1 MLRERVITAL
11 ILAALVLLVIFLLPH
26 VATMAALALLVVAA
40 AWEWSAFPRFT
51 QHSARIFY
59 VAFVAACVAATW
71 WFGVER
77 DEMDRLIQTALLW
90 WVFALHLGRDRT
102 GARQPHDGGGRRAS
116 GARAG
121 MAGAGAPARRTGPSC
136 CCSCFCW
143 SSRRTSARISRAA
156 RFGRNKLAPRVSP
169 GKTWEGVLGGFVAAA
184 LLAALGVWWFDVDAP
199 RFLGCVMI
207 VVVAS
212 IIGDLT
218 ESLFKRH
225 AGLKDS
231 GTLLPGH
238 GGLLDRVD
246 SVTAAAPVF
255 LSVSN
260 AWGCCD
266 ERAACASR
274 CLARPA
280 ASG

>member
-26 VATMAALALLVVAA
+26 AGTMAALALLVVAA

-59 VAFVAACVAATW
+59 VAFVAVCVAASW
-71 WFGVER
+71 WYGVER
-77 DEMDRLIQTALLW
+77 EEMDRLIQAALAW
-90 WVFALHLGRDRT
+90 WVFALVWVAIAP
-102 GARQPHDGGGRRAS
+102 ARVNRVTA
-116 GARAG
+116 
-121 MAGAGAPARRTGPSC
+121 AGAGLLVLVPA
-136 CCSCFCW
+136 W
-143 SSRRTSARISRAA
+143 LALARLHAA
-156 RFGRNKLAPRVSP
+156 QPQLLLFLILLVVAADVGAYFAGRRFGHNKLAPRVSP

-184 LLAALGVWWFDVDAP
+184 LMAALGVWWFKLDAP
-199 RFLGCVMI
+199 RFLALCIV

-231 GTLLPGH
+231 GRLLPGH

-255 LSVSN
+255 LI
-260 AWGCCD
+260 GL
-266 ERAACASR
+266 ERLGLLR
-274 CLARPA
+274 
-280 ASG
+280 

>member
-26 VATMAALALLVVAA
+26 AATMAALALLVVAA

-51 QHSARIFY
+51 QHSARVFY

-71 WFGVER
+71 WFGVQRE
-77 DEMDRLIQTALLW
+77 EMDRLIQAALLW
-90 WVFALHLGRDRT
+90 WVFALIWVAIAP
-102 GARQPHDGGGRRAS
+102 ARVNRMTA
-116 GARAG
+116 
-121 MAGAGAPARRTGPSC
+121 AGAGLLVLVPAWLALARLHAAGPQLLL
-136 CCSCFCW
+136 FL
-143 SSRRTSARISRAA
+143 ILLVVAA
-156 RFGRNKLAPRVSP
+156 DVGAYFAGRRFGRNKLAPRVSP

-184 LLAALGVWWFDVDAP
+184 LLAAVGVWWFRVDAP
-199 RFLGCVMI
+199 RFLSLCLI

-231 GTLLPGH
+231 GWLLPGH

-255 LSVSN
+255 LI
-260 AWGCCD
+260 GL
-266 ERAACASR
+266 ERLGLLR
-274 CLARPA
+274 
-280 ASG
+280 

>member
-11 ILAALVLLVIFLLPH
+11 ILATLVLLVIFLLPH

-51 QHSARIFY
+51 QHSARVFY

-77 DEMDRLIQTALLW
+77 EEMGRLIQAALAW
-90 WVFALHLGRDRT
+90 WVFALVWVAVAP
-102 GARQPHDGGGRRAS
+102 ARVNRVTA
-116 GARAG
+116 
-121 MAGAGAPARRTGPSC
+121 AGAGLLVLVPAWLALARLHAAGPQLLL
-136 CCSCFCW
+136 FL
-143 SSRRTSARISRAA
+143 ILLVVAA
-156 RFGRNKLAPRVSP
+156 DVGAYFAGRRFGHNKLAPRVSP

-184 LLAALGVWWFDVDAP
+184 LMAAVGVWWFEVDAP
-199 RFLGCVMI
+199 RFLALCIV

-231 GTLLPGH
+231 GRLLPGH

-255 LSVSN
+255 LI
-260 AWGCCD
+260 GL
-266 ERAACASR
+266 ERLGLLR
-274 CLARPA
+274 
-280 ASG
+280 

>member
-11 ILAALVLLVIFLLPH
+11 LLAPLVLLVIFWVPH
-26 VATMAALALLVVAA
+26 AVTMVALALLVIGA

-51 QHSARIFY
+51 QYSARAVY
-59 VAFVAACVAATW
+59 VAVVAACIVATW
-71 WFGVER
+71 WFGVQR
-77 DEMDRLIQTALLW
+77 DEIDRLIHIALLW
-90 WVFALHLGRDRT
+90 WVFALIWVAIAPARVNRT
-102 GARQPHDGGGRRAS
+102 TA
-116 GARAG
+116 
-121 MAGAGAPARRTGPSC
+121 AGAGLLVLVPAWLALSRLHALGPELLLFLILLVVTADVGAYFAGRS
-136 CCSCFCW
+136 
-143 SSRRTSARISRAA
+143 
-156 RFGRNKLAPRVSP
+156 FGRNKLAPRVSP

-184 LLAALGVWWFDVDAP
+184 VMAAIGVWWFKVDAP
-199 RFLGCVMI
+199 RFAALCII

-246 SVTAAAPVF
+246 SITAAAPVF
-255 LSVSN
+255 LV
-260 AWGCCD
+260 GL
-266 ERAACASR
+266 ERLGLLR
-274 CLARPA
+274 
-280 ASG
+280 

>member
-11 ILAALVLLVIFLLPH
+11 LLAPLVLLVIFWVPH
-26 VATMAALALLVVAA
+26 AVTMVALALLVIGA

-51 QHSARIFY
+51 QYSARALY
-59 VAFVAACVAATW
+59 VAVVTACIVATW
-71 WFGVER
+71 WFGVQR
-77 DEMDRLIQTALLW
+77 DEIDRLIHIALLW
-90 WVFALHLGRDRT
+90 WVFALIWVAMAPARVNRT
-102 GARQPHDGGGRRAS
+102 TA
-116 GARAG
+116 
-121 MAGAGAPARRTGPSC
+121 AGAGLLVLVPAWLALSRLHALGPELLL
-136 CCSCFCW
+136 FL
-143 SSRRTSARISRAA
+143 ILLVVAA
-156 RFGRNKLAPRVSP
+156 DVGAYFAGRSFGRNKLAPRVSP

-184 LLAALGVWWFDVDAP
+184 VMAAIGVWWFKVDAP
-199 RFLGCVMI
+199 RFAALCII

-246 SVTAAAPVF
+246 SITAAAPVF
-255 LSVSN
+255 LV
-260 AWGCCD
+260 GL
-266 ERAACASR
+266 ERLGLLR
-274 CLARPA
+274 
-280 ASG
+280 

>member
-11 ILAALVLLVIFLLPH
+11 ILAALVLLVVFLLPH

-77 DEMDRLIQTALLW
+77 EEMGRLIQAALLW
-90 WVFALHLGRDRT
+90 WVFALIWVAIAP
-102 GARQPHDGGGRRAS
+102 ARVNRVTA
-116 GARAG
+116 
-121 MAGAGAPARRTGPSC
+121 AGAGLLVLVPAWLALARLHAAGPQLLA
-136 CCSCFCW
+136 FL
-143 SSRRTSARISRAA
+143 ILLVVAA
-156 RFGRNKLAPRVSP
+156 DVGAYFAGRSFGHNKLAPRVSP
-169 GKTWEGVLGGFVAAA
+169 GKTWEGVLGGLFAAA
-184 LLAALGVWWFDVDAP
+184 LMAIIGVWWFKVDAP
-199 RFLGCVMI
+199 RFLALCIV

-231 GTLLPGH
+231 GRLLPGH

-255 LSVSN
+255 LI
-260 AWGCCD
+260 GL
-266 ERAACASR
+266 ERLGLLR
-274 CLARPA
+274 
-280 ASG
+280 

>member
-11 ILAALVLLVIFLLPH
+11 VLAALVLAVIFLLPH
-26 VATMAALALLVVAA
+26 VATMAALSLLIVAA

-51 QHSARIFY
+51 QHSARLVY
-59 VAFVAACVAATW
+59 VGFVAACIAGTW

-77 DEMDRLIQTALLW
+77 EEMDRLVLAALLW
-90 WVFALHLGRDRT
+90 WVFALIWVSVAPAQVNRT
-102 GARQPHDGGGRRAS
+102 TA
-116 GARAG
+116 
-121 MAGAGAPARRTGPSC
+121 AGAGLLVLVPAWLALARLHGLGPQLLL
-136 CCSCFCW
+136 FL
-143 SSRRTSARISRAA
+143 ILLVVAA
-156 RFGRNKLAPRVSP
+156 DVGAYFAGRRFGRNKLAPRVSP
-169 GKTWEGVLGGFVAAA
+169 GKTWEGVLGGFVGAA
-184 LLAALGVWWFDVDAP
+184 LMAALGVWWFHVDAP
-199 RFLGCVMI
+199 RFLALCII

-212 IIGDLT
+212 IVGDLT

-255 LSVSN
+255 LI
-260 AWGCCD
+260 GL
-266 ERAACASR
+266 ERLGLLR
-274 CLARPA
+274 
-280 ASG
+280 

>member
-26 VATMAALALLVVAA
+26 AATMAALALLVVAA

-51 QHSARIFY
+51 QHSARVFY

-71 WFGVER
+71 WFGVQRE
-77 DEMDRLIQTALLW
+77 EMDRLIQAALLW
-90 WVFALHLGRDRT
+90 WVFALIWVAIAP
-102 GARQPHDGGGRRAS
+102 ARVNRMTA
-116 GARAG
+116 
-121 MAGAGAPARRTGPSC
+121 AGAGLLVLVPAWLALARLHAAGPQLLL
-136 CCSCFCW
+136 FL
-143 SSRRTSARISRAA
+143 ILLVVAA
-156 RFGRNKLAPRVSP
+156 DVGAYFAGRRFGRNKLAPRVSP

-184 LLAALGVWWFDVDAP
+184 LLAAVGVWWFRVDAP
-199 RFLGCVMI
+199 RFLSLCLI

-231 GTLLPGH
+231 GRLLPGH

-255 LSVSN
+255 LI
-260 AWGCCD
+260 GL
-266 ERAACASR
+266 ERLGLLR
-274 CLARPA
+274 
-280 ASG
+280 

>member
-11 ILAALVLLVIFLLPH
+11 ILAALVLLVIFMLPH

-77 DEMDRLIQTALLW
+77 EEMGRLIQAALAW
-90 WVFALHLGRDRT
+90 WVFALIWVVIAPAQVNRVT
-102 GARQPHDGGGRRAS
+102 A
-116 GARAG
+116 
-121 MAGAGAPARRTGPSC
+121 AGAGLLVLVPAWLALARLHAAGPQLLL
-136 CCSCFCW
+136 FL
-143 SSRRTSARISRAA
+143 ILLVVAA
-156 RFGRNKLAPRVSP
+156 DVGAYFAGRRFGHNKLAPRVSP

-184 LLAALGVWWFDVDAP
+184 LMAGVGVWWFNVDAP
-199 RFLGCVMI
+199 RFLALCIV

-231 GTLLPGH
+231 GRLLPGH

-255 LSVSN
+255 LI
-260 AWGCCD
+260 GL
-266 ERAACASR
+266 ERLGLLR
-274 CLARPA
+274 
-280 ASG
+280 

>member
-11 ILAALVLLVIFLLPH
+11 ILAALVLLVIFMLPH

-51 QHSARIFY
+51 QHSARLFY
-59 VAFVAACVAATW
+59 VAFVAACVAASW

-77 DEMDRLIQTALLW
+77 EEMGRLIQAALLW
-90 WVFALHLGRDRT
+90 WVFALIWVVIAPAQVNRVT
-102 GARQPHDGGGRRAS
+102 A
-116 GARAG
+116 
-121 MAGAGAPARRTGPSC
+121 AGAGLLVLVPAWLALARLHAAGPQLLL
-136 CCSCFCW
+136 FL
-143 SSRRTSARISRAA
+143 ILLVVAA
-156 RFGRNKLAPRVSP
+156 DVGAYFAGRSFGRNKLAPRVSP

-184 LLAALGVWWFDVDAP
+184 LMAAVGVWWFKVDAP
-199 RFLGCVMI
+199 RFLALCIV

-231 GTLLPGH
+231 GRLLPGH

-255 LSVSN
+255 LI
-260 AWGCCD
+260 GL
-266 ERAACASR
+266 ERLGLLR
-274 CLARPA
+274 
-280 ASG
+280 

>member
-11 ILAALVLLVIFLLPH
+11 LLVPLVLVVIFWLPH
-26 VATMAALALLVVAA
+26 AATMAALALLVIGA

-51 QHSARIFY
+51 QYSARAVY
-59 VAFVAACVAATW
+59 VAVVAACIVATW
-71 WFGVER
+71 WFGVQS
-77 DEMDRLIQTALLW
+77 DEIDRLIHIALLW
-90 WVFALHLGRDRT
+90 WIFALIWVAIAPARVNRT
-102 GARQPHDGGGRRAS
+102 TA
-116 GARAG
+116 
-121 MAGAGAPARRTGPSC
+121 AGAGLLVLVPAWLALSRLHALGPQLLL
-136 CCSCFCW
+136 FL
-143 SSRRTSARISRAA
+143 ILLVVAA
-156 RFGRNKLAPRVSP
+156 DVGAYFAGRSFGRNKLAPRVSP
-169 GKTWEGVLGGFVAAA
+169 GKTWEGVLGGFAAA
-184 LLAALGVWWFDVDAP
+184 GAMAAIGVWWFKVDAP
-199 RFLGCVMI
+199 RFAALCII

-255 LSVSN
+255 LV
-260 AWGCCD
+260 GL
-266 ERAACASR
+266 ERLGLLR
-274 CLARPA
+274 
-280 ASG
+280 